1 MFAGD
6 ESLLDV
12 SFRAAQARLAN
23 LAHGGW
29 VSAASEGAYDDGLA
43 GLIRV
48 GPVGDVPGISKLV
61 RVRFREPV
69 TRDDTAVLTLR
80 WEATGYRGGLFPAL
94 DADVT
99 LTAAGEQA
107 TRLTL
112 AGAYRPPLAALGA
125 GLDRA
130 ILHRVATATIRSLLG
145 RVADA
150 LVHPESAAHRSET
163 TDQSRGSAPN
173 KGAGTVAVTTLSSQ
187 SADRQPVASRFDP
200 SFMVVTGSLKRR
212 SA

>member
-1 MFAGD
+1 MFVGD
-6 ESLLDV
+6 EFLLDV

-23 LAHGGW
+23 LTLGGW

-61 RVRFREPV
+61 RVRFRELV

-80 WEATGYRGGLFPAL
+80 WEATGYHGGLFPAL

-99 LTAAGEQA
+99 LTPAGEQA

-112 AGAYRPPLAALGA
+112 AGAYRPPLAALGE

-130 ILHRVATATIRSLLG
+130 ILHRVATATVRSLLG

-150 LVHPESAAHRSET
+150 LVHPESAADLSET
-163 TDQSRGSAPN
+163 KDQGRGSAA
-173 KGAGTVAVTTLSSQ
+173 KTGAVTVAVITRKEGSNLLATGWRV
-187 SADRQPVASRFDP
+187 SAS
-200 SFMVVTGSLKRR
+200 
-212 SA
+212 